1 VSDDNAEPK
10 IVKSEQEKSLGESLV
25 AARELR
31 GLSRTAVE
39 KETRI
44 PHDYIRML
52 ESDDYAMISDQ
63 LYLLPFLRRYAG
75 FLGLD
80 REETGMRF
88 VREVQRAENNPPP
101 RIAVPLDDVRHR
113 KRRNWGKPLMFAALT
128 AVVVGAYIAQTHRRD
143 AADSS
148 NSVPAPVPPQVP
160 SATQLQAPA
169 LNSLPANAS
178 ANPPLTAPAVPP
190 VASSAGSVAQQSTEA
205 AHTSPSQPIV
215 VPAVVVPAEPLPAAA
230 NSQTMHRATN
240 R

>member
-1 VSDDNAEPK
+1 MSDNNAEPK
-10 IVKSEQEKSLGESLV
+10 IVKTEQEKSLGESLV

-39 KETRI
+39 QETRI

-52 ESDDYAMISDQ
+52 ESNDYAMISDQ

-75 FLGLD
+75 FLELD
-80 REETGMRF
+80 QEETSMRF

-101 RIAVPLDDVRHR
+101 WVAVPLDDVRHR
-113 KRRNWGKPLMFAALT
+113 KRRNWGKSLMFAALT

-148 NSVPAPVPPQVP
+148 NSGPAPVSPQVP
-160 SATQLQAPA
+160 TTQLQAPA
-169 LNSLPANAS
+169 LNPAPADAS
-178 ANPPLTAPAVPP
+178 SNSPLAAPAVPP
-190 VASSAGSVAQQSTEA
+190 LASSAGNLARQSTGA
-205 AHTSPSQPIV
+205 AQTSPSQPIV
-215 VPAVVVPAEPLPAAA
+215 VRAVVIPVEPLPAV
-230 NSQTMHRATN
+230 NSQKMHRATN